1 MQSIPAPDSLLG
13 RCMVECGI
21 YALHH
26 ASSPNFHTNSL
37 RCLCLHAGCGMYLIG
52 RVYSA
57 ISYSH
62 SLFFRCPF
70 AEQLVENNGTE
81 CRRTDATKRETADI
95 DGEVASTHRE
105 GNCRRHQVTALG
117 EVHVILHPDA
127 TPGGSNQAKEHNGK
141 PAEHA

>member
-37 RCLCLHAGCGMYLIG
+37 RCLCLHAGCWLYLIG

-70 AEQLVENNGTE
+70 AEQLVQDDSPEGS
-81 CRRTDATKRETADI
+81 RTDATKTGNA
-95 DGEVASTHRE
+95 EVDVELPSTTLE
-105 GNCRRHQVTALG
+105 
-117 EVHVILHPDA
+117 
-127 TPGGSNQAKEHNGK
+127 
-141 PAEHA
+141 